1 MVFGYWDQM
10 CKYKAGM
17 IKKLME
23 SFNIDASALSEFS
36 VFDPNTLEVQ
46 TGLDDKD
53 NFLECVEADLGIN
66 QGWIATVGVPVD
78 IGHVWVLGSSSKD
91 PT

>member
-1 MVFGYWDQM
+1 MVFGYWDQT

-23 SFNIDASALSEFS
+23 SFNIDSAAFSGFS

-46 TGLDDKD
+46 SGLDDGVVHA
-53 NFLECVEADLGIN
+53 N
-66 QGWIATVGVPVD
+66 VGQNVTP
-78 IGHVWVLGSSSKD
+78 IT
-91 PT
+91 PP